1 MPDSIK
7 ILFIGDIVGK
17 TGRKAL
23 VKFLPELKSRY
34 EIDLTIANCE
44 NAAGGL
50 GLTEKVGL
58 ELLEHVDVLT
68 SGNHI
73 WQKKEAIPFLEKND
87 RVIRPANFPPGN
99 PGKGFTVFHD
109 KKGNKIVILNLQ
121 GRIFMEPIDCPF
133 QVADRELENL
143 SKISPVII
151 VDFHAE
157 ATSEKQALGWYLDG
171 RISALIGTHTHVPT
185 ADERI
190 LPNGTAYLTDVGM
203 VGGFD
208 SVIGIKKEIALKR
221 LITAIP
227 HKFEVDK
234 GRKIFSSVYLE
245 INALNGKTL
254 DIKKIIEI
262 EKESE

>member
-1 MPDSIK
+1 MPDNVK
-7 ILFIGDIVGK
+7 ILFIGDVVGRP
-17 TGRKAL
+17 GRQAL
-23 VKFLPELKSRY
+23 VRFLPELKSRWKV
-34 EIDLTIANCE
+34 DLTIANCE

-50 GLTEKVGL
+50 GLTEKIGL
-58 ELLEHVDVLT
+58 ELLNYVDILT

-73 WQKKEAIPFLEKND
+73 WQKKEALSFLEKND
-87 RVIRPANFPPGN
+87 RIIRPANFPPGN
-99 PGKGFTVFHD
+99 PGRGSAIFHE
-109 KKGNKIVILNLQ
+109 KKGNKIAILNLQ

-133 QVADRELENL
+133 RVADQELERL
-143 SKISPVII
+143 REITPVII

-190 LPNGTAYLTDVGM
+190 LPKGTAYLTDVGM

-208 SVIGIKKEIALKR
+208 SVIGIKREIALRR

-227 HKFEVDK
+227 QKFELEK

-245 INALNGKTL
+245 IDALTGKAL
-254 DIKKIIEI
+254 KIKKIIKI
-262 EKESE
+262 ENDSE